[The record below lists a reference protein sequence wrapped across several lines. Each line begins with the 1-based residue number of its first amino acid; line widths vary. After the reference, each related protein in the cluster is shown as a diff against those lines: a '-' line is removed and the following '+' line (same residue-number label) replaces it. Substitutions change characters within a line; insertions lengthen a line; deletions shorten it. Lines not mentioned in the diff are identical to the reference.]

1 MKKILLSATLASLLA
16 LSGCDTFINRDKP
29 VEPVEPT
36 EEVVIEDSTTVDAVT
51 PTEDTTVEGQED
63 VVVEEDVE
71 EIVKPS
77 VDTVEV
83 SAKQLGRDYH
93 IDKIRAD
100 NLYKDKALTV
110 SGVVDNVFISSGSDK
125 AMVFLETEDKN
136 ITILAGGD
144 AAFATRAKD
153 LKVKDKVTV
162 LCEGA
167 GSETQAPVLEKCTV
181 Q

>member
-1 MKKILLSATLASLLA
+1 MKKILLSATLVSLLA

-63 VVVEEDVE
+63 VVVE

-153 LKVKDKVTV
+153 LKVKDKVTF

-167 GSETQAPVLEKCTV
+167 GSETQAPVLQKCTV
-181 Q
+181 R

>member
-1 MKKILLSATLASLLA
+1 MKKILLSATLVSLLA

-36 EEVVIEDSTTVDAVT
+36 EEVVVEDSTSVDVVT
-51 PTEDTTVEGQED
+51 PTEANTVEVQED
-63 VVVEEDVE
+63 VVEEEVE
-71 EIVKPS
+71 KTP
-77 VDTVEV
+77 VDSVEV

-100 NLYKDKALTV
+100 NLYKGKALTV
-110 SGVVDNVFISSGSDK
+110 SGVVDNVFISSSSDK

-153 LKVKDKVTV
+153 LKVKNTVTV

-167 GSETQAPVLEKCTV
+167 GSETQAPVLQKCTV